1 MSLMKIF
8 LDDGWGGEVEI
19 VPETFKMASFYIKLW
34 INKNKN

>member
-19 VPETFKMASFYIKLW
+19 VPETFKMASLIH
-34 INKNKN
+34 